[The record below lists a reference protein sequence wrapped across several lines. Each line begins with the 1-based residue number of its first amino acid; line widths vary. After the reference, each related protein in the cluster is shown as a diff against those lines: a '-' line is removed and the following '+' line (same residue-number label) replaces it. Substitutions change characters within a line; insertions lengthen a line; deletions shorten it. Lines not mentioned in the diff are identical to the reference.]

1 MVKVMTLLNVC
12 GVAIYGLSI
21 VYKVHKAF
29 RSRDNVWKGFCL
41 ALLLTYV
48 HDIYMSI
55 GHKTAP
61 HCQPP
66 VT

>member
-29 RSRDNVWKGFCL
+29 RSRDNVWKGFCP

-48 HDIYMSI
+48 HDLYTSI
-55 GHKTAP
+55 GHKTAR
-61 HCQPP
+61 H
-66 VT
+66 

>member
-1 MVKVMTLLNVC
+1 MNLLNVC

-48 HDIYMSI
+48 HALIYEHWS
-55 GHKTAP
+55 
-61 HCQPP
+61 
-66 VT
+66 